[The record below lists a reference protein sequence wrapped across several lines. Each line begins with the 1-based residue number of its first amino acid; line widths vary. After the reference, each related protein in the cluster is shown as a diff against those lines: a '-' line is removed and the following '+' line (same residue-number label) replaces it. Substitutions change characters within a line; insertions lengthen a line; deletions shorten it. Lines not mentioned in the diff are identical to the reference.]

1 MRAIIAV
8 DWGTTNRRA
17 WRVEADGSVSDHLR
31 DDRGV
36 LAMAARMAGSSSKAS
51 VSAAA
56 LRRVPVTCQPSVRSR
71 VARRDAV

>member
-36 LAMAARMAGSSSKAS
+36 LAMAAADYAPALAGLRERLRSEE
-51 VSAAA
+51 
-56 LRRVPVTCQPSVRSR
+56 RRVGKECRL
-71 VARRDAV
+71 